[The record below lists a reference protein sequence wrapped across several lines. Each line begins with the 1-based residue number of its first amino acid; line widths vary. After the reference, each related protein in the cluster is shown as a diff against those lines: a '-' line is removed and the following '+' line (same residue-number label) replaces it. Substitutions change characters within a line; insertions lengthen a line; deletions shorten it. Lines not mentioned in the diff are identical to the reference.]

1 MQLGSKTLCN
11 LFHFGKCTLSRNP
24 SNIFLIP
31 TSSLQ
36 QVSFT
41 SMDRYV
47 TRKVLAEDKKNDEA
61 AKATCSPE
69 RTSPQQKRLSS
80 HESKWNN
87 KFQIEK
93 EKYLNMSIADKRKVY
108 KCKKFF
114 ELSDIPT
121 WEEFFLANEERL
133 RRKLRSR
140 KLTRKAE
147 VNETF
152 NKKLTL
158 WRGDITAL
166 EIDSIANAA
175 NNSLLGGG
183 GVDGAIHSAAGS
195 CLVTECRTLGGC
207 DTGDAKIT
215 GGFKLPSK
223 YVIHTVGPIGENPE
237 ALRSC
242 YTTCLDL
249 MVDNKLRSIAF
260 PCIST
265 GIYGY
270 PSNKAADVVLSTMR
284 EWLEDSDNGDK
295 VDRIIFCL
303 FMPQD
308 VVLYEELMQLYF
320 PVPSSLEKKGNGDG
334 SVSDQEEKHSKKSP
348 EKKENATIPSHV
360 TRKVLKDAERNST
373 QDGKETEEKVSEGNA
388 GGAQPKT
395 PSATAGTDVEPAAK
409 RKPPLSSEEVLKDMK
424 SKKIEEDNAEND
436 SPCSH
441 NKESQPSPMECT
453 NDPNMKTKL

>member
-1 MQLGSKTLCN
+1 MQLGSKSVYN
-11 LFHFGKCTLSRNP
+11 LLHFGKRLSQIP
-24 SNIFLIP
+24 KNILGQNLY
-31 TSSLQ
+31 LQ

-47 TRKVLAEDKKNDEA
+47 TRKVLAEDEKEKKGTKVN
-61 AKATCSPE
+61 SPE
-69 RTSPQQKRLSS
+69 KTSPQQKRLAS
-80 HESKWNN
+80 HDSKWQN
-87 KFQIEK
+87 KFQVDK
-93 EKYLNMSIADKRKVY
+93 DKYLNMSINDKRKVY
-108 KCKKFF
+108 KCKKFV

-121 WEEFFLANEERL
+121 WQEFFLEHEERL
-133 RRKLRSR
+133 HRKLRNR

-195 CLVTECRTLGGC
+195 CLVAECRTLGGC

-215 GGFKLPSK
+215 GGYKLPSK

-237 ALRSC
+237 ALKSC
-242 YTTCLDL
+242 YVTCLNL

-284 EWLEDSDNGDK
+284 EWLEESDNADK

-308 VVLYEELMQLYF
+308 VLLYEELMQLYF
-320 PVPSSLEKKGNGDG
+320 PVPLSPERKGKQDDVKSDPEESEKYLKESS
-334 SVSDQEEKHSKKSP
+334 
-348 EKKENATIPSHV
+348 EKKENTTASSYV
-360 TRKVLKDAERNST
+360 TRKVLKDAESERNST
-373 QDGKETEEKVSEGNA
+373 PDGKEPAEKVSEVKA
-388 GGAQPKT
+388 G
-395 PSATAGTDVEPAAK
+395 ATSKSPPATTVSDTESAAK
-409 RKPPLSSEEVLKDMK
+409 RKSPINSEEESKDLKT
-424 SKKIEEDNAEND
+424 KKTDENNTEND
-436 SPCSH
+436 SPSSD
-441 NKESQPSPMECT
+441 NKESQDSPMECET
-453 NDPNMKTKL
+453 SFKTKL